1 MANTPI
7 EKVAN
12 VFSKMFNPLRSLT
25 KTQIEQMINDGHHG
39 DDVRMQMVFSEIESQ
54 SSIYQVC
61 IKKRISGVLNREWD
75 IVPIEDNERAKTQ
88 AKTIK
93 DILLKSD
100 RMNEDGLTD
109 AIRHLVMAVFR
120 GRSAIKPFFNQNGDL
135 LFKKLNNWN
144 VLYWNGK
151 FYWNPSSEQVGW
163 LDQGVPLTNVVE
175 IPNGEICQLTDD
187 MPIDLPG
194 LMLYLRQLVGEEQW
208 ARFVEKSG
216 IAQVVITAPEGTPAT
231 ELDVWNFR
239 AKQIYEGGSGTLP
252 AGANVHLLTEARG
265 QDPFTN
271 YVQHQMEMIS
281 ILATGGTLMTI
292 GGSTGLGSDLARVQK
307 ESFNSLVNQD
317 CKRIGN
323 AITNVVLSKICRH
336 LNLGNCLCRFEF
348 VEDDEYSANDYLDMA
363 KKLND
368 MGIAIDISEL
378 KKVTK
383 LSFIDDTE
391 KVWTPTKG
399 DESKEWSPEDKEDL
413 RNEIKSEAL
422 R

>member
-1 MANTPI
+1 M
-7 EKVAN
+7 
-12 VFSKMFNPLRSLT
+12 
-25 KTQIEQMINDGHHG
+25 
-39 DDVRMQMVFSEIESQ
+39 
-54 SSIYQVC
+54 
-61 IKKRISGVLNREWD
+61 NREWD
-75 IVPIEDNERAKTQ
+75 IVPIEDTTIAKSQ

-100 RMNEDGLTD
+100 KMNEDGLTD

-163 LDQGVPLTNVVE
+163 LDQGVAVPGVIE

-252 AGANVHLLTEARG
+252 SGANVHLLTEARG

-323 AITNVVLSKICRH
+323 AITNVVLAKICRH

-399 DESKEWSPEDKEDL
+399 DESKEWSPEDKEEM
-413 RNEIKSEAL
+413 RKEMEVAE
-422 R
+422 

>member
-25 KTQIEQMINDGHHG
+25 KTQIERMINDGHHG

-54 SSIYQVC
+54 SAIYQVC

-75 IVPIEDNERAKTQ
+75 IVPIDDKASAKRQ

-93 DILLKSD
+93 EILLKSD
-100 RMNEDGLTD
+100 HMNEDGLTD

-120 GRSAIKPFFNQNGDL
+120 GRSAIKPFFDENGDL

-163 LDQGVPLTNVVE
+163 LDQGVPVPGLVE
-175 IPNGEICQLTDD
+175 IPKGEICQLTDD

-252 AGANVHLLTEARG
+252 SGADVHLLTEARA

-292 GGSTGLGSDLARVQK
+292 GGSTGLGSDLARVQQ

-323 AITNVVLSKICRH
+323 ALTNVVLAKICRH
-336 LNLGNCLCRFEF
+336 LNLGDCLCRFEF

-363 KKLND
+363 KKMSD

-378 KKVTK
+378 KKITK
-383 LSFIDDTE
+383 LAFIDDTE
-391 KVWTPTKG
+391 KVWSPTKE
-399 DESKEWSPEDKEDL
+399 DESKEWSPKDKEQLKKELEVGD
-413 RNEIKSEAL
+413 NK
-422 R
+422 